1 MSTASPTSE
10 PKKSRRAPVAKVDPK
25 AYNELVAHA
34 RLQGLR
40 LTGTKFDLRPHA
52 LVDDRDRWA
61 YRITDALRD
70 WHLDQE
76 ELLLRG
82 QYAYTAECV
91 EGRRKPVALSA
102 TYLVTYSLSAACEDD
117 AAQAFLQRVGRF
129 SCYPYFRALFGIL
142 TEQSG
147 LQLPPLPVISEQP
160 RWVNAGAKD

>member
-1 MSTASPTSE
+1 MSTASSTSE
-10 PKKSRRAPVAKVDPK
+10 PRKPRRAAVKKVDPK

-40 LTGTKFDLRPHA
+40 LTGSKFDLRPHA

-61 YRITDALRD
+61 YRITDALGD
-70 WHLDQE
+70 WHLDRE

-91 EGRRKPVALSA
+91 EGRRKPVSLSA
-102 TYLVTYSLSAACEDD
+102 TYLATYRLSATCEDD
-117 AAQAFLQRVGRF
+117 AAHAFLQRVGRF

-147 LQLPPLPVISEQP
+147 LQLPPLPVMSEQP
-160 RWVNAGAKD
+160 RLVKAD